1 MNIEAST
8 NYLAARIKQIPN
20 FESPEKQVSTI
31 SIVPS
36 PVKLIS
42 IGTNDKQAF
51 EVKEKAIPGKKE
63 EEFRNYSNSKRQETV
78 EHHYKCMRQYQTMAF
93 YQKMQKK
100 YGSFNNT
107 KMTIWE
113 AFQALK
119 GYVDSSD
126 PDSSLPNLEHML
138 QTAEGIR
145 AAGHP
150 DWFQLVGL
158 LHDMGK
164 IQYLWGKK
172 EDGQEGTAEG
182 DQWSLGGDTWV
193 LGCRIPNTTVFP
205 EFNCLNPDMS
215 DPRYN
220 TEYGIYQPNCG
231 IKNLFFAWGHDEY
244 MYQMLKFNK
253 ATIPEEGLAMIRF
266 HSCYPWH
273 KEKEYQHLMK
283 EGDQELMDWVLEF
296 NKFDLY
302 TKADKRPNVEE
313 LWPYYQSLI
322 DKYCPGKLCW

>member
-1 MNIEAST
+1 MNIETSKRAIT
-8 NYLAARIKQIPN
+8 AALAAPAALDAQKQQHT
-20 FESPEKQVSTI
+20 SAVAQRDMAAT
-31 SIVPS
+31 
-36 PVKLIS
+36 
-42 IGTNDKQAF
+42 
-51 EVKEKAIPGKKE
+51 PGKDVA
-63 EEFRNYSNSKRQETV
+63 EFRNYKDSSRQATV
-78 EHHYKCMRQYQTMAF
+78 ERHYMLMRQHQTVAF
-93 YQKMQKK
+93 HAKMQAK
-100 YGSFNNT
+100 YGSFTNA
-107 KMTIWE
+107 KMTVWE
-113 AFQALK
+113 AFEALK

-164 IQYLWGKK
+164 IQYLWGTK
-172 EDGQEGTAEG
+172 EDGQEGTADG

-205 EFNCLNPDMS
+205 EFNALNPDMA
-215 DPRYN
+215 DARYN
-220 TEYGIYQPNCG
+220 TEYGIYAPHCG
-231 IKNLFFAWGHDEY
+231 LKNVLFAWGHDEY
-244 MYQMLKFNK
+244 LYQMLVHNK
-253 ATIPEEGLAMIRF
+253 TTIPDEGLAMVRY

-273 KEKEYQHLMK
+273 KEKEYAHLMT
-283 EGDQELMDWVLEF
+283 DDDDDLMDWVLEF

-302 TKADKRPNVEE
+302 TKADTRPDVAK

-322 DKYCPGKLCW
+322 DKYLPGTLSW

>member
-1 MNIEAST
+1 MSIE
-8 NYLAARIKQIPN
+8 
-20 FESPEKQVSTI
+20 VSKRTI
-31 SIVPS
+31 AMALGNQQQQDGKP
-36 PVKLIS
+36 
-42 IGTNDKQAF
+42 AF
-51 EVKEKAIPGKKE
+51 EVKTTTAPGKSA
-63 EEFRNYSNSKRQETV
+63 EEFRNYKDSTRQAMV
-78 EHHYKCMRQYQTMAF
+78 ERHYKLMRQHQTMAF
-93 YQKMQKK
+93 YDKMQKK
-100 YGSFNNT
+100 YGSFTNAQ
-107 KMTIWE
+107 MTVWE
-113 AFQALK
+113 AFEALK

-126 PDSSLPNLEHML
+126 PDSEMPNLEHML

-164 IQYLWGKK
+164 IQYLWGAK

-193 LGCRIPNTTVFP
+193 LGCRIPDTTVFP
-205 EFNCLNPDMS
+205 EYNALNPDMQ
-215 DPRYN
+215 DPRCN
-220 TEYGIYQPNCG
+220 TEYGIYQPHCG
-231 IKNLFFAWGHDEY
+231 ISNLRYAWGHDEY

-253 ATIPEEGLAMIRF
+253 TTIPEEGLAMIRF

-273 KEKEYQHLMK
+273 KEKEYQHLMA
-283 EGDQELMDWVLEF
+283 EGDEDLLDWVLEF

-302 TKADKRPNVEE
+302 TKADKRPDVKE

-322 DKYCPGKLCW
+322 DKYLPGKLAW